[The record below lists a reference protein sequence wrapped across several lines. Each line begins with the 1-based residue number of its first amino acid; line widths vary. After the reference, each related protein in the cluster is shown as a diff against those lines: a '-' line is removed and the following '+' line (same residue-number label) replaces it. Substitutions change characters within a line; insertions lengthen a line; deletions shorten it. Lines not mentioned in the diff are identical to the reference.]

1 MSSAANQPAAARA
14 GVLAWLHVGDLHLT
28 TAEAENHRD
37 LRRIVALANGLPPD
51 SLDFAV
57 LPGDNAD
64 DGTPEQ
70 FRLVRDAVAP
80 LRLPLYVLPGD
91 HDFKP
96 RSLDAFYEVLGTER
110 LPQAVSIKEH
120 RCLFLDVVSAGTGGP
135 DFRLGEDQLAWA
147 ERELEAA
154 EAAGEGAVVFM
165 HTYPADLRE
174 GAERL
179 GALLAR
185 HQVLCVDMGHTHYN
199 ELANDGDTIFMA
211 TRSTGQV
218 EEGPPGFSIAA
229 VDGGTVS
236 WRFKPLDAAWPF
248 VLVTRPADRRLVT
261 RMNQIE
267 AGSFL
272 ARAKVVGDAPVESVE
287 VQVGQDGGWAPMAP
301 VPGETALWEAR
312 CFSAPG
318 ESARVRARDAR
329 GRQDEDWV
337 QPARPG
343 WAPPPRATDGSDRDG
358 VGAWPEKGILD
369 TQLGPNR
376 NGRKW

>member
-1 MSSAANQPAAARA
+1 MSASDDAAGGR
-14 GVLAWLHVGDLHLT
+14 VLSWLHVGDLHLT
-28 TAEAENHRD
+28 MAGEENHRD
-37 LRRIVALANGLPPD
+37 LGRIVAFANALPPG

-80 LRLPLYVLPGD
+80 LRLPLHILPGD

-96 RSLDAFYEVLGTER
+96 RSLDAYHDVLGAKP
-110 LPQAVSIKEH
+110 LPHAVAVKGH

-135 DFRLGEDQLAWA
+135 DFRLGEDQLAWV
-147 ERELEAA
+147 EGELEAA
-154 EAAGEGAVVFM
+154 GAAGEGAVLFM
-165 HTYPADLRE
+165 HTYPADLRG

-185 HQVLCVDMGHTHYN
+185 PQVLCVDMGHTHYN
-199 ELANDGDTIFMA
+199 ELANDGGTVFMA

-236 WRFKPLDAAWPF
+236 WRFKPLDSAWPF
-248 VLVTRPADRRLVT
+248 VLITRPADQCLATQASQAADGPGAIRTKVFGN
-261 RMNQIE
+261 MPIE
-267 AGSFL
+267 A
-272 ARAKVVGDAPVESVE
+272 VE
-287 VQVGQDGGWAPMAP
+287 VQMGDAAWVPMVP
-301 VPGETALWEAR
+301 VPGAPALWEA
-312 CFSAPG
+312 SGAAAG
-318 ESARVRARDAR
+318 EPVRVRARDAR
-329 GRQDEDWV
+329 GRQDADAV
-337 QPARPG
+337 TPAPSG
-343 WAPPPRATDGSDRDG
+343 WMPPERAGDGSDRDR